1 MHLTKDSVI
10 SANVE
15 GRNIIVEYRY
25 AEGRQDLATELAA
38 EFVRLKVALIVATTT
53 PGILAIKT
61 ASGTSPL
68 DV

>member
-1 MHLTKDSVI
+1 
-10 SANVE
+10 VE

-53 PGILAIKT
+53 SGILAIKK
-61 ASGTSPL
+61 ASGTIPT
-68 DV
+68 